1 MGQFELAQA
10 IEILEK
16 TPTILKTWL
25 ENASEEWVQYKRDE
39 EHWSAFDI
47 VGHFIHGEKTD
58 WIPRA
63 QLILQREGEKEFV
76 PFDRFAQFEDS
87 QGKTLADLLEE
98 FGRLRKKNLD
108 TLRGFDLQPDDFERQ
123 GKHPELG
130 TVNLGQLI
138 ATWVVHDLEHL
149 SQIAQEMAQRYK
161 GDVGPWL
168 EYLEVLKR

>member
-1 MGQFELAQA
+1 MGQFDLAQA

-16 TPTILKTWL
+16 TPAILKTWL
-25 ENASEEWVQYKRDE
+25 ENTSEAWVQYKSDE
-39 EHWSAFDI
+39 ESWSAFDI

-63 QLILQREGEKEFV
+63 RLILQREGEKEFE

-87 QGKTLADLLEE
+87 QGKTLVDLLEE
-98 FGRLRKKNLD
+98 FSQLREKNLD
-108 TLRGFDLQPDDFERQ
+108 TLRGFDLQPDDLERQ
-123 GKHPELG
+123 GKHPVLG

-149 SQIAQEMAQRYK
+149 SQMAHGMAQRYK
-161 GDVGPWL
+161 EEVGPWV
-168 EYLEVLKR
+168 EYLEVLKG